1 MLQKLRKRVLFSIAL
16 AGIIYLV
23 YIVSSDFETLI
34 NVFSQFN
41 YFYIPLLLLLVVINY
56 WIRFWKWEYYLN
68 LLQIKLP
75 RQESLTVFLSGLIM
89 SISPGKMGEMIKAY
103 LIKRTTGTKIRKTG
117 SVIFAERLTDFI
129 SLLIIAAA
137 GAFYYNYQRKLVML
151 FSFIFIVIILIVG
164 NRNLA
169 EPILHLIRKIPL
181 VKKFGEEINSLYEN
195 AYTLLRWGPLF
206 AMTMVSLISWLFEC
220 LAYYII
226 LKDIGIDVGLLWASF
241 AYSFSIV
248 AGALSMLPGGLGV
261 TEGSLTLLVMTFASN
276 SVEYDTAFASTFLIR
291 VVTLWFAVLIG
302 IVAISVYQKK
312 FGQLQDISIQT
323 NIEELS

>member
-1 MLQKLRKRVLFSIAL
+1 MIQKLRQRTFFSIAL

-23 YIVSSDFETLI
+23 YIVSSDFDTLI
-34 NVFSQFN
+34 DAFSQFN
-41 YFYIPLLLLLVVINY
+41 YLYVPLLLLLVIINY
-56 WIRFWKWEYYLN
+56 WIRFWKWEYYLG
-68 LLQIKLP
+68 LLQIRLP
-75 RQESLTVFLSGLIM
+75 RKESLTVFLSGLIM

-103 LIKRTTGTKIRKTG
+103 LIKRTTGTKVRKSG

-137 GAFYYNYQRKLVML
+137 GAFYYNYQRKLVAV
-151 FSFIFIVIILIVG
+151 FSFFFIIVILIIG

-169 EPILHLIRKIPL
+169 QPILHLIRKFPL
-181 VKKFGEEINSLYEN
+181 VRKFGEEITSLYEN

-206 AMTMVSLISWLFEC
+206 AMTMVSLFSWLFEC
-220 LAYYII
+220 VAYYII
-226 LKDIGIDVGLLWASF
+226 LTDMGIEVGIVWASF
-241 AYSFSIV
+241 AYAFSIV
-248 AGALSMLPGGLGV
+248 AGALSMLPGGLGI

-276 SVEYDTAFASTFLIR
+276 SVEYNTAFASTFLIR

-302 IVAISVYQKK
+302 IIAISVYQKK
-312 FGQLQDISIQT
+312 FGKVQDISIQS